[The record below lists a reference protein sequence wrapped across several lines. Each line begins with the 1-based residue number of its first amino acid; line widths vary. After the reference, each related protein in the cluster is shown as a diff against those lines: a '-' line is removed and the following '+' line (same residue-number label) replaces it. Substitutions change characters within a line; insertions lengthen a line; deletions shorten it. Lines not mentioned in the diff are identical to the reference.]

1 MADVKL
7 LYIEDEPEQR
17 QTLAASL
24 EERGFVVATASSG
37 KEGLELLAS
46 DKPALVLCDLNMPEM
61 DGLAVLEH
69 AQKLDPDLPF
79 VLLTA
84 HPSVP
89 LALKAVTQGAQRF
102 LVKPV
107 GMDEMEI
114 TIHQTLEFA
123 KLRRWQRQAEEQLT
137 RLVES
142 APVPYIITRK
152 SDGEILYANRHLADA
167 VGLRPEEMKGRSSTD
182 FYYNAGE
189 RDEVIARLEKD
200 GFVKDLEVQ
209 VRHADG
215 SFKWM
220 VFSLAK
226 TEIGGEEV
234 VLGGFLDI
242 TRRKEMEEKL
252 RIYREVFMH
261 SVDVIT
267 IIDKEGHIIERNP
280 AHRQRTG
287 WTDEDIVGKSMFDF
301 LEPGETS
308 NLKEAIAKT
317 GSYRGE
323 ARGVSKDGT
332 SIPIDVSIFPIHD
345 ATGEL
350 ALYVGMGRDITEIKR
365 AMSELADANKDLR
378 EMQAQLVQSEKM
390 ASLGSLVAGIA
401 HEINTPVGAMTSMH
415 DTLVRG
421 IEKLKEHLETSNPEL
436 FANDKKLV
444 KIFGVINDANHVINS
459 GATRVA
465 EIVRR
470 LRSFARLDE
479 AELKSVDI
487 HEGLDDTLTL
497 VHHQIK
503 HHIEIVR
510 DYGELPEISVYPSR
524 LNQVFLNL
532 LNNARQAIS
541 DEGTITIRTAVEDD
555 RVTVAI
561 QDDGAGIAPENLAK
575 VFDPGFTTKGVGVG
589 TGLGLSIC
597 YQIIQDHHGT
607 ISAESTLGEGTRFT
621 IRLPMNLNEIL
632 GVS

>member
-7 LYIEDEPEQR
+7 LYIEDDLEQR
-17 QTLAASL
+17 QNMAASL
-24 EERGFVVATASSG
+24 GERGFAVVTASSG

-46 DKPALVLCDLNMPEM
+46 DKPSLVLCDLNMPEM

-69 AQKLDPDLPF
+69 VQRLDPDLPF

-89 LALKAVTQGAQRF
+89 LAVKAVMQGAQRF

-107 GMDEMEI
+107 SVNEMEI
-114 TIHQTLEFA
+114 TIHQALEFA
-123 KLRRWQRQAEEQLT
+123 KLRRWQREAEEQLT

-152 SDGEILYANRHLADA
+152 SDGEILYANHHLAD
-167 VGLRPEEMKGRSSTD
+167 VLGIPPEEIKGRSSTD

-215 SFKWM
+215 SFRWM
-220 VFSLAK
+220 VFSLAE

-252 RIYREVFMH
+252 RIYREVFWH

-267 IIDKEGHIIERNP
+267 IVDKKGHIIERNP
-280 AHRQRTG
+280 AHEQRTG
-287 WTDEDIVGKSMFDF
+287 WTDEDVADKSMFDF
-301 LEPGETS
+301 LAPGDIS
-308 NLKEAIAKT
+308 NIKEAMANT
-317 GSYRGE
+317 GHYRGE
-323 ARGVSKDGT
+323 ATGVTKDGE
-332 SIPIDVSIFPIHD
+332 SIPIDISIFPIHD
-345 ATGEL
+345 AKGEL
-350 ALYVGMGRDITEIKR
+350 ALYVTMGRDITEIKR
-365 AMSELADANKDLR
+365 AMSELAEANKELR
-378 EMQAQLVQSEKM
+378 EMQGQLVQSAKM

-421 IEKLKEHLETSNPEL
+421 IKKLKEHLETIDPEL
-436 FANDKKLV
+436 FANDKKLT
-444 KIFGVINDANHVINS
+444 KIFGVINDANQVISS
-459 GATRVA
+459 GATRVG

-487 HEGLDDTLTL
+487 HEGLEDTLTL
-497 VHHQIK
+497 IYHQIK
-503 HHIEIVR
+503 HHIEIVK

-532 LNNARQAIS
+532 LNNARQAIAE
-541 DEGTITIRTAVEDD
+541 DGTITIRTAVEDD
-555 RVTVAI
+555 RVTIMI

-607 ISAESTLGEGTRFT
+607 ITAESTLGDVTRFT

-632 GVS
+632 GIS